1 MNPVEPRFPK
11 TNNGLE
17 RVDPLCV
24 EQGDHYDIRRREL
37 DVFGLELA
45 FSDHGV
51 DVSSPVVTLVG
62 EEHDDETRGPGRGST
77 TAAVRRVIGLPGRVP
92 VGNFRRLRL
101 AESGA
106 RVWSARRSHG
116 IESDDETL
124 ERVREGNGERL
135 GLEKRVYENFN
146 LEGNWKRLRCYR
158 RGGQRLYKS
167 REEEEQSRE
176 REWGFG
182 GWKSLLVN

>member
-24 EQGDHYDIRRREL
+24 EQGDHYDIRGREL

-51 DVSSPVVTLVG
+51 DVGCPAVTLVG
-62 EEHDDETRGPGRGST
+62 EEHDDEARGPGRGST
-77 TAAVRRVIGLPGRVP
+77 AAAIRPVIGLPGRVS

-124 ERVREGNGERL
+124 ERERYRESER
-135 GLEKRVYENFN
+135 GKRRKV
-146 LEGNWKRLRCYR
+146 GA
-158 RGGQRLYKS
+158 
-167 REEEEQSRE
+167 
-176 REWGFG
+176 
-182 GWKSLLVN
+182 

>member
-24 EQGDHYDIRRREL
+24 EQGDHYDIRGREL
-37 DVFGLELA
+37 DVFGLVLA

-51 DVSSPVVTLVG
+51 DVGFLVVTLVG

-77 TAAVRRVIGLPGRVP
+77 TEAVRRLPGRVP
-92 VGNFRRLRL
+92 VGNFPRLRL

-124 ERVREGNGERL
+124 ERDREI
-135 GLEKRVYENFN
+135 
-146 LEGNWKRLRCYR
+146 YR
-158 RGGQRLYKS
+158 
-167 REEEEQSRE
+167 E
-176 REWGFG
+176 
-182 GWKSLLVN
+182 